1 MKTKLQVLK
10 TVTSGVLMISLLT
23 GGTFLF
29 QHCQKI
35 DADYTLDVPEEYVE
49 VGKTHNEGLDYI
61 FAEIQA
67 KCIEFAKKN
76 EADPIN
82 SKSLDYL
89 SIGQDALIE
98 FCRTNPATKGN
109 TGLYEAFVLH
119 SGTTYKSSR
128 AIEMNPKQQELLSD
142 LQLALK
148 TEFNSKNLKQLK
160 ARLNSINN
168 RAMSEL
174 SENDAAEIFCAT
186 STAYSTFQYWNK
198 NYRAWYFA
206 LNYPEI
212 LEQFKK
218 ADLNNLSLKSTISL
232 SDTIPSGTDWIKKV
246 WDRVEGW
253 YFNTADAIDIWWDIY
268 GDGIM
273 ISDCVGAAFGAG
285 DAIVAAGASS
295 LVFGPEGTVVVG
307 VGGAIVGGIDASAKA
322 ITVSGT
328 MEILK
333 N

>member
-1 MKTKLQVLK
+1 MKTKSQILK
-10 TVTSGVLMISLLT
+10 TVTSGVLMVSLLT

-35 DADYTLDVPEEYVE
+35 DADYILDVPEEYVE

-61 FAEIQA
+61 FAEIQE
-67 KCIEFAKKN
+67 KCIAYAKQSEVN
-76 EADPIN
+76 PIN
-82 SKSLDYL
+82 SKSIDYL
-89 SIGQDALIE
+89 TIGQDALIE
-98 FCRTNPATKGN
+98 FCRTNPATKVN
-109 TGLYEAFVLH
+109 AGLYEAFILH
-119 SGTTYKSSR
+119 SSATYKSSI
-128 AIEMNPKQQELLSD
+128 ATEMNPKQQELFRE

-148 TEFNSKNLKQLK
+148 IEFNSKNLKQLK
-160 ARLNSINN
+160 GRLNLINN
-168 RAMSEL
+168 KAMSEL

-218 ADLNNLSLKSTISL
+218 ADLNKLSLKSTINV
-232 SDTIPSGTDWIKKV
+232 SDTIPRGIDWTKRV

-253 YFNTADAIDIWWDIY
+253 YFNTADAVDIWWDIY

-285 DAIVAAGASS
+285 DAIVAAGSAS

-322 ITVSGT
+322 IAVSGT